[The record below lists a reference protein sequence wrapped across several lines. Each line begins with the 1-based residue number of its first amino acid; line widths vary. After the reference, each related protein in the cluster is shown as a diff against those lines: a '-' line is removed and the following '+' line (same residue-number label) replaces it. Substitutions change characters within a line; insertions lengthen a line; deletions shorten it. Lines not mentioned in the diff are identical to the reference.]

1 VVGLA
6 KIHPIKLEGI
16 WEVGFALDVHTI
28 SSQFIGYDELGRER
42 FQTERSVMG
51 DLLYRLKYQS
61 DIAVIPEMMEIIT
74 SVSDFNTIDVI
85 VPVPPSN
92 TGRKFQPVIEV
103 AKAIGLRIG
112 KPVHAGVVQKIK
124 RTTQLKNVGDVEER
138 KKILQGAFR
147 IRSTGIYSGKTILL
161 FDDLYQSGATLS
173 AVTSVLYDQG
183 KADSVKV
190 LTLTKTR
197 SSI

>member
-1 VVGLA
+1 MA

-16 WEVGFALDVHTI
+16 WEAGFALDVHTVR
-28 SSQFIGYDELGRER
+28 SQFIGYDELGRAR
-42 FQTERSVMG
+42 FQTERSVIG

-74 SVSDFNTIDVI
+74 SVSDFNTIDLI

-92 TGRKFQPVIEV
+92 TERKFQPVIEV
-103 AKAIGLRIG
+103 AKAIGSRIG

-124 RTTQLKNVGDVEER
+124 RTAQLKNVDDVEER
-138 KKILQGAFR
+138 KEILKGAFR
-147 IRSTGIYSGKTILL
+147 ISSNGTSICSGKTILL

-183 KADSVKV
+183 KAGSVKV

-197 SSI
+197 SPV

>member
-1 VVGLA
+1 MA
-6 KIHPIKLEGI
+6 KIQPIKLEGI
-16 WEVGFALDVHTI
+16 WKAGFALGEHTI
-28 SSQFIGYDELGRER
+28 SSQFIGYDESGRER
-42 FQTERSVMG
+42 FHTERSVMG

-61 DIAVIPEMMEIIT
+61 DIAVISEMMEIIT
-74 SVSDFNTIDVI
+74 SVSKFKTIDVI

-92 TGRKFQPVIEV
+92 TARKFQPVIEV

-112 KPVHAGVVQKIK
+112 KPVHTGVVQKIK
-124 RTTQLKNVGDVEER
+124 RTAQLKNVDDVEER
-138 KKILQGAFR
+138 EKILKGAFR
-147 IRSTGIYSGKTILL
+147 IRTTGIYSGKTILL

-183 KADSVKV
+183 KAGSVKV

-197 SSI
+197 SPA